1 MKYVPATQFW
11 HVLLVVAAEAVEYKP
26 ALQGTQVEEAEA
38 PVPPEKVPATQ
49 FWQVAEAVAPEAVE

>member
-1 MKYVPATQFW
+1 MAP
-11 HVLLVVAAEAVEYKP
+11 EEVEYKP
-26 ALQGTQVEEAEA
+26 ALQGTHVEEAEA